1 MKKYQPINCGVY
13 DQLLVWTSQKIEV
26 SVTYQ
31 KDDNLEFDK
40 GIIADVYTKDKA
52 EYLKLESGIEIRL
65 DYLITIND
73 IDLPSLSNCSL

>member
-13 DQLLVWTSQKIEV
+13 DQLLVWASQKIEV
-26 SVTYQ
+26 NVTYQ
-31 KDDNLEFDK
+31 KDDSLESDK
-40 GIIADVYTKDKA
+40 GIIIDVYTKDKA

-73 IDLPSLSNCSL
+73 IDLSSLNNCSL

>member
-13 DQLLVWTSQKIEV
+13 DQLLVWASQKIEV

-31 KDDNLEFDK
+31 KDDSLEFDK

-52 EYLKLESGIEIRL
+52 EYLKLESGIKIRL

-73 IDLPSLSNCSL
+73 IDLPSLNNCSL